1 MPHVLVIEDDL
12 STQTLYAAVL
22 RLQGIECRMVSDG
35 ESALDAMRRTRF
47 DAVVLDLMLP
57 KVNGF
62 EILRELKCT
71 GRGMLSRVVVCS
83 AAADSMLRDCEELQ
97 LVHKFLPKP
106 VDLRLFAQ
114 EVRNA
119 AGLDAIDGNAEPAI
133 INLTTVELQRDA
145 S

>member
-1 MPHVLVIEDDL
+1 MPHVLVIEDDP
-12 STQTLYAAVL
+12 STQTLFAAVL
-22 RLQGIECRMVSDG
+22 RLYGMESRIVSDG

-71 GRGMLSRVVVCS
+71 GRGILSRVVVCS
-83 AAADSMLRDCEELQ
+83 AASESMLRDCEELR

-114 EVRNA
+114 EVLRA
-119 AGLDAIDGNAEPAI
+119 AGQTIADNAEPAM
-133 INLTTVELQRDA
+133 INLITVELQRDA